1 MENDWGSVDK
11 YITMIILMET
21 DCEVLFGLCPMMEN
35 DEGVTMRNTM
45 IVGAC

>member
-1 MENDWGSVDK
+1 
-11 YITMIILMET
+11 MIILMET

-45 IVGAC
+45 MVALGGGLLVI